1 MIRRATQDD
10 LPRLLELA
18 AAMHAESRFRIYRF
32 VPEKVSVLLE
42 QAIGGQLP
50 SVVLVA
56 ERDGAVVGG
65 IVGLCT
71 EQWFSDQ
78 LVAQDLAIFME
89 PRHRGGMAAARL
101 IGAFV
106 EWATEQG
113 AVTTELGINTG
124 VEVERTALLY
134 GRLGLRLTAHLYVK
148 EN

>member
-1 MIRRATQDD
+1 MIRRATPDD

-18 AAMHAESRFRIYRF
+18 ALMHAESRFRVYRF
-32 VPEKVSVLLE
+32 VPEKVEALLA
-42 QAIGGQLP
+42 QAIEGALP
-50 SVVLVA
+50 GVVFVA
-56 ERDGAVVGG
+56 ERDQVVVGG
-65 IVGLCT
+65 AIGLCT

-78 LVAQDLAIFME
+78 LVAQDLAIFMD

-101 IGAFV
+101 IAAFV
-106 EWATEQG
+106 EWAGAQG

-134 GRLGLRLTAHLYVK
+134 GRLGLRLAAHLYVK